1 MSSYI
6 EEFES
11 QAKLE
16 DRRAVVRQL
25 LKIRYETENEIQA
38 EVVDQ
43 LAEMPSNKMLRLLL
57 THSWEE
63 LLAGLEETSVCIDSS
78 TLEHDLFKI
87 IGPLEEYYIQK
98 QGEKEA
104 LEALAK
110 LRFGAID
117 ETVKSAIA
125 YLLQTPTKN
134 SVQILYTLSREELE
148 AQHGKKLVGLEKVSG

>member
-1 MSSYI
+1 MSSHT

-16 DRRAVVRQL
+16 DRRAIIYQL
-25 LKIRYETENEIQA
+25 LRTRYETGDGVST
-38 EVVDQ
+38 EVIDQ

-57 THSWEE
+57 TRSWEE

-87 IGPLEEYYIQK
+87 IGPIEEYYIQK

-110 LRFGAID
+110 LRFGEID

-125 YLLQTPTKN
+125 
-134 SVQILYTLSREELE
+134 VMD
-148 AQHGKKLVGLEKVSG
+148 

>member
-25 LKIRYETENEIQA
+25 LKMRYKTANEVPA
-38 EVVDQ
+38 EVVEQ

-57 THSWEE
+57 NHSWEE
-63 LLAGLEETSVCIDSS
+63 LLVGLEETSVRIDSS

-87 IGPLEEYYIQK
+87 IGSIEEYYIQK

-104 LEALAK
+104 LEALAE
-110 LRFGAID
+110 LRFGEID
-117 ETVKSAIA
+117 ETVKSAIV
-125 YLLQTPTKN
+125 YLLQTPAKN
-134 SVQILYTLSREELE
+134 SVHVLYTLSREELE
-148 AQHGKKLVGLEKVSG
+148 AQYGKKSQ